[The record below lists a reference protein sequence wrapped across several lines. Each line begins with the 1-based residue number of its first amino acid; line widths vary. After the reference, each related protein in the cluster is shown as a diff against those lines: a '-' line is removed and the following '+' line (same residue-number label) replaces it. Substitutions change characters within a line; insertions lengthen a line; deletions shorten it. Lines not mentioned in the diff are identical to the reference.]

1 MERCGGV
8 AGWQPVWAAE
18 PFQGATPPQRGM
30 KAQAESEA
38 KGQVQLSAVKS

>member
-8 AGWQPVWAAE
+8 AGWQPVRAPQA
-18 PFQGATPPQRGM
+18 FQNATTPQRGM

-38 KGQVQLSAVKS
+38 KGQV